1 MSNIILYIIGG
12 FFVISGIDYILGN
25 KLKLGEKFEEGVKS
39 MGVLALSMIGIY
51 SLAPMIS
58 KALGGVVIPIFNMI
72 HLDPSIFAGSL
83 LTTEMGGY
91 QVARDLALNNN
102 IGLFSGVIL
111 ASSLGTTISFTI
123 PLGMGMI
130 SKKDEKYFSMGI
142 MAGMITIPVACVVG
156 GVCQGLNYKDLLC
169 SISPVVL
176 FSLIIG
182 IGLLKVPDVL
192 MKVFNV
198 FGKSIISLSV
208 IGLILQGI
216 EVIFHVKTLTGLL
229 PFSEGLNLVGKMA
242 LVLGGSYPMIAA
254 INYFFKNYFDK
265 LGKKIGINGVA
276 VTGLFGNLASNLLVF
291 CTFKDMDAKGKV
303 LCTAYGVSGAFMFG
317 GQFGFVSGVAPEMVK
332 GFVLSKLIGGICSI
346 PVALWIYNR
355 QTNIKVGTS
364 KVVA

>member
-1 MSNIILYIIGG
+1 MSNIILYIIGS
-12 FFVISGIDYILGN
+12 FFVISGIDYVLGN
-25 KLKLGEKFEEGVKS
+25 KFKLGEKFEEGVKS

-58 KALGGVVIPIFNMI
+58 KALGAAVIPIFNML

-91 QVARDLALNNN
+91 QVARDLALNSN
-102 IGLFSGVIL
+102 IGLFSGIIL

-142 MAGMITIPVACVVG
+142 MAGMVTIPVACIVG
-156 GVCQGLNYKDLLC
+156 GVCQGLNYKELLW
-169 SISPVVL
+169 SNFPVAL
-176 FSLIIG
+176 FSLLIG
-182 IGLLKVPDVL
+182 TALLKVPNTL
-192 MKVFNV
+192 MKVFNA
-198 FGKSIISLSV
+198 FGKSIISISV

-216 EVIFHVKTLTGLL
+216 EVIFHIKTLSGLL
-229 PFSEGLNLVGKMA
+229 PFSEGLNLIGKMA
-242 LVLGGSYPMIAA
+242 IVLGGSYPMLAA

-265 LGKKIGINGVA
+265 LGKNIGINGVS

-291 CTFKDMDAKGKV
+291 CTFKDMDPKGKV
-303 LCTAYGVSGAFMFG
+303 ICTAYGVSGAFMFG
-317 GQFGFVSGVAPEMVK
+317 GQFGFVSGVAPQMVK
-332 GFVLSKLIGGICSI
+332 GFILSKLIGGICSI

-355 QTNIKVGTS
+355 EINSNVEIS
-364 KVVA
+364 KAVA